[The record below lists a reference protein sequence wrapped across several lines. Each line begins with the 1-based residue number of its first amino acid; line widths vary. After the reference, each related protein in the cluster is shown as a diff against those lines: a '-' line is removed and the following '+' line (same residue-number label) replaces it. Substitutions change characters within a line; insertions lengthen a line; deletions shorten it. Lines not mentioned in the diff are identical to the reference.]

1 MEPNTKLRILKSIG
15 NVYDE
20 AKGSKLEAAL
30 FEKVEPDLKELSEY
44 FNVPKMQAF
53 FIAIVFTMNYKSDS
67 VDIKGMIEFF
77 ECNPIK
83 VLEFAGDIEALYSK
97 GYFVKFKSDHHVKMT
112 MTNDQFSINKK
123 ITEALLKDL
132 PMPALEKEK
141 PANVVDVLE
150 EIYKLGF
157 LVDKGEIIS
166 FELFEQVE
174 KIIFANLNFSLLKRV
189 YNMKM
194 EIYNTYIFLYL
205 IWKATNGKENVDLG
219 VAVKGVFDTHSD
231 RFNYIQKMLSKENQL
246 IEMNLVEIEEAR
258 FFDDT
263 SIKLSEVSLEILKDE
278 GIKLYATKK
287 KKNNIIEPLQ
297 INSKELFF
305 NLEELKQL
313 DMLKQLL
320 DDRRLKEIQ
329 LRLHSKSLPKG
340 ITALL
345 HGLPGTGKT
354 ESVYQIAKETNREI
368 VSVDISQS
376 KSMWFGESEKI
387 IKRIFIDYKDY
398 AKQCETTPIL
408 LFNEADA
415 IISKRKD
422 ASSSNVAQVENTIQN
437 IILEELENFEGIFF
451 ATTNMVDN
459 MDAAFERRFLFK
471 IELKKPDISVKAK
484 IWQSKLQKLLPS
496 ESEMLAGSFDFSGG
510 QIDNI
515 VRKSEM
521 HEIINGIAVNIQ
533 DIVEFCKTEK
543 LDNNNRSKIGF
554 VNI

>member
-1 MEPNTKLRILKSIG
+1 METNSKLRILKSIG

-20 AKGSKLEAAL
+20 AKGSKLETTL
-30 FEKVEPDLKELSEY
+30 FDKIEPDLKELSNY
-44 FNVPKMQAF
+44 FRVSDIQSF
-53 FIAIVFTMNYKSDS
+53 FVAIVFTMNYKGDS
-67 VDIKGMIEFF
+67 VDIKDMVEHFD
-77 ECNPIK
+77 CNPVK
-83 VLEFAGDIEALYSK
+83 VLEYSNDIESLFAKSLLT
-97 GYFVKFKSDHHVKMT
+97 KFKSDHHVKIALV
-112 MTNDQFSINKK
+112 NDQFIINKK
-123 ITEALLKDL
+123 VTDAILKDM
-132 PMPALEKEK
+132 PMPELEKEK
-141 PANVVDVLE
+141 TTNLIDVLE
-150 EIYKLGF
+150 EIYKLGVQVEKEEM
-157 LVDKGEIIS
+157 LTY
-166 FELFEQVE
+166 ELFEQTE
-174 KIIFANLNFSLLKRV
+174 KIISANLNFPLLKRV

-194 EIYNTYIFLYL
+194 EICNTYIFLYL

-219 VAVKGVFDTHSD
+219 FAVKGVFDTHAD
-231 RFNYIQKMLSKENQL
+231 RFNYVQKMLSRENQL
-246 IEMNLVEIEEAR
+246 IEMNLIEIEEAR

-263 SIKLSEVSLEILKDE
+263 SIKLSDESLEILKEE
-278 GIKLYATKK
+278 GIKLFASKK

-297 INSKELFF
+297 INTKELFF
-305 NLEELKQL
+305 NDEERKQL
-313 DMLKQLL
+313 GMLKQMLN
-320 DDRRLKEIQ
+320 DTRLKEIQ
-329 LRLHSKSLPKG
+329 LRMQSKNLPKG

-368 VSVDISQS
+368 VRVDISQS

-387 IKRIFIDYKDY
+387 IKRIFTDYTDY
-398 AKQCETTPIL
+398 AKQCELTPIL

-484 IWQSKLQKLLPS
+484 IWQSKLSSLSDS
-496 ESEMLAGSFDFSGG
+496 EVEILSSNYDFSGG

-533 DIVEFCKTEK
+533 DIVEFCKAEK
-543 LDNNNRSKIGF
+543 WDNNSRSKIGF
-554 VNI
+554 NN